1 MSAVFV
7 FACCW
12 LTTAHAQQLNLAST
26 KLVFS
31 TGVPDTLC
39 ANSQVNV
46 CGKLTQTCPGGPDM
60 PLVGRPIIFFVNP
73 GNCGN
78 NVAVNGDDTVLTDVN
93 GIACATLTIPNTV
106 GNYAIRIKFLG
117 ESKPGPS
124 DPPNSACDTTDRVS
138 LSASNECETF
148 IVTQTAPPIADNPA
162 TPVNLFQ
169 CVASQVC
176 FQFTASGGGTLTWT
190 KASGSGTLTAGG
202 LWCFTPVSAGA
213 YSISAI
219 VANACG
225 GADTTSLTY
234 NITLNG
240 PPVIAFGND
249 TTIFQCTPA
258 QICLPYTVSD
268 PQGLAKLTEVLISGS
283 GTIDTANNRVCLTP
297 PSAGSYQ
304 IIVSVT
310 DSCGASDRDTIV
322 VTVGLNSAPVA
333 ANPPSVTVFQ
343 CVAAQLCHTFTATDV
358 NGGTLTW
365 TKLSGTGT
373 VTPAGL
379 FCFTPSTSGSYN
391 VVVTVADSCGAKDT
405 TSISYTVTV
414 NSNPVAVN
422 PSTPVNLFQCT
433 ASQVCFQ
440 FTASDVNGGALI
452 WSKASGSGTLTTG
465 GLWCFTPVLA
475 GAYSISAIV
484 ADSCGRADTTTLT
497 YNITLNAP
505 PVIAFGSDT
514 TIFQCTPAQICL
526 PYTVSDPQG
535 LAKLTEVFIS
545 GYGAIDTLNNRVC
558 FTPASAG
565 SYQMIVSVTD
575 SCGASDRDTIVVTV
589 STGAAADITCPVGPI
604 PVSLCDTGQ
613 VCYALAITPAGATVT
628 TNLGTYSAG
637 QLCFTANASGT
648 YNAQVIATTACGA
661 DTCNLVFNVTV
672 GQAAS
677 ITCPPSASKFICSAD
692 QVCLPMSVIGSGATV
707 TVSPIGTYVAGQV
720 CFQADSSGV
729 YNLTVIA
736 STSCGADTCQFTA
749 TVTINSAPIAVNPA
763 SPLNAFLCVAGQ
775 ICNQFT
781 ATDVNGG
788 TPTWT
793 LLSGAGTV
801 SSTGQWCFT
810 ASATGSYSVVAKVA
824 DSCGA
829 ADTVNMTVN
838 VTINSAPVFSFG
850 NDTTITQCA
859 VAQICLPFTKSDPNG
874 NIATI
879 ELLSGS
885 GTLFAGTGLL
895 CFVPSGEGTFQ
906 FIARAVDSC
915 GAEDRDTI
923 NVTIDLN
930 APPLVTVANDTS
942 IFLCAPAQICRTAF
956 CSDPDNNL
964 TTCELVSGP
973 GALSGNNV
981 CFTPNASGVYTFI
994 IKATDACGLT
1004 DLDTTKVT
1012 VTVNAPPLVTV
1023 ANDTSI
1029 FLCAP
1034 AQICRTAFCS
1044 DPDNNLTTCEL
1055 VSGPGALSGNNVCF
1069 TPNASGV
1076 YTFIIKAT
1084 DACGLTNLDTT
1095 KVTVTVNAPPLVTV
1109 ANDTSIFLCA
1119 PAQICRTAF
1128 CSDPDNNLTTC
1139 ELVSGPGAL
1148 SGNNVCFTP
1157 NASGVYTF
1165 IIKATDACGLT
1176 DLDTTKVTVTV
1187 NAPPLVTVAND
1198 TSIFLCAPAQICRT
1212 AFCSDP
1218 DNNLT
1223 TCELVSGPGAL
1234 SGNNVCFTPNASGV
1248 YTFIIKATDACGL
1261 TDLDTTKVTVTVNN
1275 APIANAGKDST
1286 FFVCGNSTICWSG
1299 GCSDP
1304 NNNLIACEI
1313 LQPAGATLSAGQ
1325 ICLPVLFGAGNDTSY
1340 TVIIKATD
1348 ACGATDLDTA
1358 IININFNSPP
1368 VVVAPPDFEAFP
1380 DLTGQICFDVNISD
1394 PDNNIVSV
1402 LVSPVGVYSSG
1413 TGQVC
1418 FNADTS
1424 GVYCLIITA
1433 TDACNAVSADTVCV
1447 TALCV
1452 QVQIEEVVNV
1462 IQGQYKDVSIFLNGS
1477 AKELAGYD
1485 LLISYDA
1492 SALSLAQV
1500 TPGTAFLACGWEY
1513 FTFRF
1518 GPFGNCGS
1526 GCPSGIVRITAI
1538 ADINNGANH
1547 PDCYLDAVVGSL
1559 AVLSF
1564 LVTNDRTLEC
1574 QFSAISFYW
1583 IDCGDNGFSSV
1594 DGDTLWVSQNV
1605 FSAELDT
1612 ITNNTYG
1619 FPGAFG
1625 IPNVCI
1631 GLNLPGKP
1639 AALRCVDFTNG
1650 GINIICA
1657 DSIDGRGDI
1666 NLDGLMFSI
1675 SDAVMFTN
1683 YFVQGLG
1690 AFQNH
1695 VDGSIAAS
1703 DVNADGNPLTVADL
1717 VYLIRIV
1724 VGDAPPV
1731 PKVDPNSP
1739 LEAEFVVANDML
1751 IISHTDEPIGGLFI
1765 LLNGKANPTLGES
1778 AKNMDIR
1785 YEFDGTHTRVL
1796 IFTMEGKSFLES
1808 GGVLK
1813 LDGAA
1818 IKSVE
1823 VGGFSGSVIAAKVIA
1838 LPTEYSLSQNYPN
1851 PFNPVTTINFD
1862 LPKPGEWTITI
1873 YNLLGQSVETMS
1885 DTYDAGSYKVEWDA
1899 GKYASGIYFYRLTVG
1914 SFSATKKMV
1923 LLK

>member
-1 MSAVFV
+1 MIHSRKSWTLMSAVFV

-973 GALSGNNV
+973 GALSG
-981 CFTPNASGVYTFI
+981 
-994 IKATDACGLT
+994 
-1004 DLDTTKVT
+1004 
-1012 VTVNAPPLVTV
+1012 
-1023 ANDTSI
+1023 
-1029 FLCAP
+1029 
-1034 AQICRTAFCS
+1034 
-1044 DPDNNLTTCEL
+1044 
-1055 VSGPGALSGNNVCF
+1055 
-1069 TPNASGV
+1069 
-1076 YTFIIKAT
+1076 
-1084 DACGLTNLDTT
+1084 
-1095 KVTVTVNAPPLVTV
+1095 
-1109 ANDTSIFLCA
+1109 
-1119 PAQICRTAF
+1119 
-1128 CSDPDNNLTTC
+1128 
-1139 ELVSGPGAL
+1139 
-1148 SGNNVCFTP
+1148 
-1157 NASGVYTF
+1157 
-1165 IIKATDACGLT
+1165 
-1176 DLDTTKVTVTV
+1176 
-1187 NAPPLVTVAND
+1187 
-1198 TSIFLCAPAQICRT
+1198 
-1212 AFCSDP
+1212 
-1218 DNNLT
+1218 
-1223 TCELVSGPGAL
+1223 
-1234 SGNNVCFTPNASGV
+1234 
-1248 YTFIIKATDACGL
+1248 
-1261 TDLDTTKVTVTVNN
+1261 
-1275 APIANAGKDST
+1275 
-1286 FFVCGNSTICWSG
+1286 
-1299 GCSDP
+1299 
-1304 NNNLIACEI
+1304 
-1313 LQPAGATLSAGQ
+1313 
-1325 ICLPVLFGAGNDTSY
+1325 
-1340 TVIIKATD
+1340 
-1348 ACGATDLDTA
+1348 
-1358 IININFNSPP
+1358 
-1368 VVVAPPDFEAFP
+1368 
-1380 DLTGQICFDVNISD
+1380 
-1394 PDNNIVSV
+1394 
-1402 LVSPVGVYSSG
+1402 
-1413 TGQVC
+1413 
-1418 FNADTS
+1418 
-1424 GVYCLIITA
+1424 
-1433 TDACNAVSADTVCV
+1433 
-1447 TALCV
+1447 
-1452 QVQIEEVVNV
+1452 
-1462 IQGQYKDVSIFLNGS
+1462 
-1477 AKELAGYD
+1477 
-1485 LLISYDA
+1485 
-1492 SALSLAQV
+1492 
-1500 TPGTAFLACGWEY
+1500 
-1513 FTFRF
+1513 
-1518 GPFGNCGS
+1518 
-1526 GCPSGIVRITAI
+1526 
-1538 ADINNGANH
+1538 
-1547 PDCYLDAVVGSL
+1547 
-1559 AVLSF
+1559 
-1564 LVTNDRTLEC
+1564 
-1574 QFSAISFYW
+1574 
-1583 IDCGDNGFSSV
+1583 
-1594 DGDTLWVSQNV
+1594 
-1605 FSAELDT
+1605 
-1612 ITNNTYG
+1612 
-1619 FPGAFG
+1619 
-1625 IPNVCI
+1625 
-1631 GLNLPGKP
+1631 
-1639 AALRCVDFTNG
+1639 
-1650 GINIICA
+1650 
-1657 DSIDGRGDI
+1657 
-1666 NLDGLMFSI
+1666 
-1675 SDAVMFTN
+1675 
-1683 YFVQGLG
+1683 
-1690 AFQNH
+1690 
-1695 VDGSIAAS
+1695 
-1703 DVNADGNPLTVADL
+1703 
-1717 VYLIRIV
+1717 
-1724 VGDAPPV
+1724 
-1731 PKVDPNSP
+1731 
-1739 LEAEFVVANDML
+1739 
-1751 IISHTDEPIGGLFI
+1751 
-1765 LLNGKANPTLGES
+1765 
-1778 AKNMDIR
+1778 
-1785 YEFDGTHTRVL
+1785 
-1796 IFTMEGKSFLES
+1796 
-1808 GGVLK
+1808 
-1813 LDGAA
+1813 
-1818 IKSVE
+1818 
-1823 VGGFSGSVIAAKVIA
+1823 
-1838 LPTEYSLSQNYPN
+1838 
-1851 PFNPVTTINFD
+1851 
-1862 LPKPGEWTITI
+1862 
-1873 YNLLGQSVETMS
+1873 
-1885 DTYDAGSYKVEWDA
+1885 
-1899 GKYASGIYFYRLTVG
+1899 
-1914 SFSATKKMV
+1914 
-1923 LLK
+1923 